1 VFPASARHGAICYK
15 YGVMQRRQFVGAA
28 ASAGFVPA
36 PAAAAQQNAIFEL
49 RYYHMRNGSQT
60 GRTADFLR
68 SHFLP
73 AAQRLGIGPLGFF
86 GAVIGEGSPFIL
98 ALISYPS
105 AAAFA
110 ESGERLAA
118 DKEFQSGFDE
128 YNSMTELSYIRMENS
143 LLRAFDGMPS
153 MAIPAAGQR
162 PPRIFELRTY
172 ESNNA
177 KAAQRKIR
185 MFNEGEAAIFQRLGM
200 APVFFGETLVG
211 RNLPNLTYMLSFESM
226 AARDKLWGAFG
237 ADAEWQK
244 LRAQPGYSDAE
255 IVSNITNAILRPLDF
270 SPIR

>member
-1 VFPASARHGAICYK
+1 
-15 YGVMQRRQFVGAA
+15 MQRRQFVGAA
-28 ASAGFVPA
+28 ASAGLAAA
-36 PAAAAQQNAIFEL
+36 PVAAAQQNAFFEL

-60 GRTADFLR
+60 QRTSDFL
-68 SHFLP
+68 SKHFLP

-86 GAVIGEGSPFIL
+86 GAVIAEGSPFIL

-105 AAAFA
+105 AATFA
-110 ESGERLAA
+110 NTTERLAA
-118 DKEFQSGFDE
+118 DQEFQRAFDE
-128 YNSMTELSYIRMENS
+128 HNSMTELSYIRMENS
-143 LLRAFDGMPS
+143 LLRAFDSVPS
-153 MAIPAAGQR
+153 ISVPPAGQR

-177 KAAQRKIR
+177 KATQRKIR

-200 APVFFGETLVG
+200 APVFFGETVVG

-255 IVSNITNAILRPLDF
+255 IVSNISNAILRPLDF

>member
-1 VFPASARHGAICYK
+1 MR
-15 YGVMQRRQFVGAA
+15 AA
-28 ASAGFVPA
+28 ATSGLAAV
-36 PAAAAQQNAIFEL
+36 PAAAAQQNAFFEL

-60 GRTADFLR
+60 QRTSDFL
-68 SHFLP
+68 SKYFLP
-73 AAQRLGIGPLGFF
+73 AAGRLGIGPMGFF
-86 GAVIGEGSPFIL
+86 GSVIAEGSPFIL
-98 ALISYPS
+98 ALVSYPS
-105 AAAFA
+105 AEAFA
-110 ESGERLAA
+110 GGIERLAA
-118 DKEFQSGFDE
+118 DKEFQRGFDE

-143 LLRAFDGMPS
+143 LLRAFDSMP
-153 MAIPAAGQR
+153 AIARPPAGKA
-162 PPRIFELRTY
+162 PRIFELRTY
-172 ESNNA
+172 ESNNV

-255 IVSNITNAILRPLDF
+255 IVSNISNAILRPLDF
-270 SPIR
+270 SKLR

>member
-1 VFPASARHGAICYK
+1 
-15 YGVMQRRQFVGAA
+15 
-28 ASAGFVPA
+28 
-36 PAAAAQQNAIFEL
+36 
-49 RYYHMRNGSQT
+49 MRNGSQT
-60 GRTADFLR
+60 QRTSDFL
-68 SHFLP
+68 SKCFLP
-73 AAQRLGIGPLGFF
+73 AAERLGIGPLGFF
-86 GAVIGEGSPFIL
+86 GAVIGEGAPFIL
-98 ALISYPS
+98 TLVSYPS

-110 ESGERLAA
+110 SGMERLAS
-118 DKEFQSGFDE
+118 DKEFQRGFDE

-143 LLRAFDGMPS
+143 LLRAFDYMPTL
-153 MAIPAAGQR
+153 AAPPAGTHA
-162 PPRIFELRTY
+162 PRIFELRTY

-211 RNLPNLTYMLSFESM
+211 RNLPNLTYMLSFENM

-244 LRAQPGYSDAE
+244 LRAQPGYADAE
-255 IVSNITNAILRPLDF
+255 IVSNISNAILRPLDF

>member
-1 VFPASARHGAICYK
+1 
-15 YGVMQRRQFVGAA
+15 MQRRQFVGAA
-28 ASAGFVPA
+28 ASAGLAAA
-36 PAAAAQQNAIFEL
+36 PVAAAQQNAFFEL

-60 GRTADFLR
+60 QRTSDFL
-68 SHFLP
+68 SKHFLP

-86 GAVIGEGSPFIL
+86 GAVIAEGSPFIL
-98 ALISYPS
+98 ALFGYPS

-110 ESGERLAA
+110 NSMERLAA
-118 DKEFQSGFDE
+118 DNEFQRAFDE

-143 LLRAFDGMPS
+143 LLRAFDSMPS
-153 MAIPAAGQR
+153 IARPPAGQR

-211 RNLPNLTYMLSFESM
+211 RSLPNLTYMLSFESM

-255 IVSNITNAILRPLDF
+255 IVSNISNAILRPLDF